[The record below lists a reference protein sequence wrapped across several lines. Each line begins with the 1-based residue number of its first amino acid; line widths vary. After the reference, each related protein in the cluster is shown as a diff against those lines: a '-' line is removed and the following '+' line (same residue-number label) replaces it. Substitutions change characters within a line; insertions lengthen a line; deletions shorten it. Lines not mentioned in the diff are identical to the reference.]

1 MISGILSERAV
12 ARRCFVTLTAIAAAL
27 LLSGCSDVV
36 KSTPDEV
43 SIDTGPIG
51 NIMPGSRHWLA
62 WLAANERCSDQGK
75 SPELYDLQ
83 GSVVTYRCVKDKE

>member
-1 MISGILSERAV
+1 MIFGFLRESNV
-12 ARRCFVTLTAIAAAL
+12 ARRRAVVLAAMAAAL

-51 NIMPGSRHWLA
+51 NIMPGSRNWRARLTAH
-62 WLAANERCSDQGK
+62 ERCSAEGK
-75 SPELYDLQ
+75 SPGLYDLQ